1 MLAILD
7 NMFEEIK
14 AKPQWA
20 RENVTALKILDA
32 APSSAND
39 KADDADFAQLQE
51 CHDSV
56 TRLTLA
62 IKRLAPEVVK
72 IGKDAGSFVE
82 EQAAKALSLLRELTK
97 PANEVEECLFQIPSR
112 LLKSKA
118 MRAVDRTKEPYNNLV
133 EYYKSMASTYSR
145 LNKEHGE
152 KPVVKILNSKS
163 L

>member
-20 RENVTALKILDA
+20 REMVTA
-32 APSSAND
+32 APSLAND

-72 IGKDAGSFVE
+72 IGKDAGSFVG
-82 EQAAKALSLLRELTK
+82 EQAAKAWPLLRELTE

-112 LLKSKA
+112 LLKSRA